1 MEANGIADNAFQQKL
16 FEGVERPVPTET
28 EAPAVTYG
36 TLKLNSI
43 GDKVVALQLRLRELG
58 YYDGKA
64 DGGYGYITE
73 DAVKKAQQ
81 AYGMEVNGVA
91 DDAFQQKLFS
101 SEQP

>member
-16 FEGVERPVPTET
+16 FEGVERPVPAET
-28 EAPAVTYG
+28 EAPAVTYD

-43 GDKVVALQLRLRELG
+43 GEKVVTLQLRLRELG

-64 DGGYGYITE
+64 DGGYGYMTE

-81 AYGMEVNGVA
+81 AYGMEVTGVA